1 MKKLGRRPVSVGV
14 YCHEESIARI
24 KEERDEL
31 AEGIA
36 GEAITLINRDCYW
49 VFTVCKALL

>member
-1 MKKLGRRPVSVGV
+1 MSVGV
-14 YCHEESIARI
+14 YCHEETIARI

-31 AEGIA
+31 AESIA

>member
-14 YCHEESIARI
+14 YCHETIARI

-31 AEGIA
+31 AEGTA
-36 GEAITLINRDCYW
+36 GEAIILINRDTNW
-49 VFTVCKALL
+49 VFTVCKPLF